1 MGAPEYT
8 KDETGQNYYNM
19 TPMEEFVY
27 SYSHL
32 IAGTAAF
39 VGAYLLQRW
48 HSKTTQKKAE
58 EWNRKEFPKLFN
70 RQQTS
75 IMMIQDNAERN

>member
-8 KDETGQNYYNM
+8 KDEKGQNYYNM
-19 TPMEEFVY
+19 THFEEFVY
-27 SYSHL
+27 SYSHM
-32 IAGTAAF
+32 IAGASAF

-48 HSKTTQKKAE
+48 HRKMTEKKSE
-58 EWNRKEFPKLFN
+58 EWNRKEFPKLFS

-75 IMMIQDNAERN
+75 IMMIQD